1 MGAAYGALRSGL
13 ARIDVAAVQRPL
25 KPVMRLS
32 LLLPACLCLAA
43 SPSMAADDL
52 AALDLSLPQ
61 ASASPYRNDPPGT
74 YYGDAS
80 GVPAAP
86 ADAAARFRR
95 ACPTTPDGEPTDLT
109 GQVAMG
115 VGHSRLGTSRYGAV
129 GLNYCKST
137 IDDEGD
143 ERTFNMQ
150 LHMDKTEGP
159 MPMIRT
165 GPGSGP
171 WRRGL

>member
-1 MGAAYGALRSGL
+1 MPL
-13 ARIDVAAVQRPL
+13 ARYDPFIAQIDAAAVQRSR
-25 KPVMRLS
+25 KPSMRLP
-32 LLLPACLCLAA
+32 LFLPACLCLAA
-43 SPSMAADDL
+43 LPSMAADDP

-61 ASASPYRNDPPGT
+61 ASASPYRNDPPGA
-74 YYGDAS
+74 YHGDVS

-86 ADAAARFRR
+86 ADIGSRR
-95 ACPTTPDGEPTDLT
+95 RSACPTTPDGEPTDLT

-129 GLNYCKST
+129 GLNYCKSI

-150 LHMDKTEGP
+150 LHMGEAEGP

-165 GPGSGP
+165 GPGPGP
-171 WRRGL
+171 WRRGF